1 MIKKMTIL
9 IGIIFLSLS
18 TASFSKEKFEIEF
31 AWGDIK
37 NCTDGNP
44 NTVLNPIFTLKNVPE
59 GTNYI
64 QFNMID
70 TDVPGYYHGG
80 GKVEYSGQTKIEPG
94 AFKYKSPCPPSGT
107 HTYKW
112 TASARDDKK
121 KELAKASNTRKYPEK

>member
-1 MIKKMTIL
+1 MIKKIL
-9 IGIIFLSLS
+9 VFIGIIFLSLP

-37 NCTDGNP
+37 NCTDGSP

-64 QFNMID
+64 YFNMID
-70 TDVPGYYHGG
+70 LDKRGVLHGG

-94 AFKYKSPCPPSGT
+94 AFKYMSPCPPYGT

-112 TASARDDKK
+112 TATARDDKN
-121 KELAKASNTRKYPEK
+121 KELGKASNTREYPEK